1 MDAKEVEN
9 IGSAGS
15 DNQHEIDFLN
25 DVELNITLEFGRAQ
39 FTIQDLLSWKK
50 GTVIQLDK
58 TEGEALEILSNG
70 NPVAKGEA
78 VIVNEKYGVR
88 VTQILNP
95 QDFDLEEL

>member
-1 MDAKEVEN
+1 MTIEEAEN
-9 IGSAGS
+9 TETPDSG
-15 DNQHEIDFLN
+15 NQHEIDFLN
-25 DVELNITLEFGRAQ
+25 DVNLNITLEFGRAQ

-50 GTVIQLDK
+50 GTVVQLDK